1 MAANTPSA
9 AQQFAKLPSS
19 RKILILA
26 VMLVMIG
33 VGYYMLLHQ
42 PLTEEIQGAQA
53 MRGQLQTQLDAAKG
67 LQRQFLQLREEV
79 EARKVLDQQNMR
91 VLPAQAEIAGMLGE
105 LNRIAELSGLNI
117 ESIEPVAESG
127 AQFYYRIP
135 VNLTLTGRYHQL
147 AKFFYNISRLQRAI
161 NMENIRLQD
170 PKVKGEDVVLKV
182 NVLATTFRRKDA

>member
-105 LNRIAELSGLNI
+105 LNRIAELSGLSI